1 MIEFMANIHYGP
13 DTVVNGFDTVYEIVS
28 LDQESRTV
36 TLANVKQYSIRD
48 EHEVKIKLDV
58 KTASNFTWDIDSIK
72 NNRFIWVKRGIDDY
86 FKQASDYDLDI
97 AATRKV
103 AYDLYTAHKDAS
115 SLLEILM
122 NYPDKV
128 NKIIEEGNGLDMKSF
143 IFNVRKS
150 RSNIEKALNKLEN
163 LIKDK

>member
-1 MIEFMANIHYGP
+1 M
-13 DTVVNGFDTVYEIVS
+13 
-28 LDQESRTV
+28 
-36 TLANVKQYSIRD
+36 
-48 EHEVKIKLDV
+48 
-58 KTASNFTWDIDSIK
+58 
-72 NNRFIWVKRGIDDY
+72 KRGIDDY

-103 AYDLYTAHKDAS
+103 GYDLYTAYRDAS

-163 LIKDK
+163 LVKDK